1 MRRHQFTSHINS
13 CKWLLPGIT
22 VHLTYQLLQVA
33 IVTLEDGSYKVKAVV
48 YLDSYSLTCRERTG
62 QNQLIIGDTPF
73 IYSTPALS
81 YSKNSGAHHTKF
93 TEAEVI
99 YTADTLPEQLTVSAS
114 WLYNGTY
121 SKIPIATII
130 ASVTIDT
137 TVL

>member
-1 MRRHQFTSHINS
+1 MPPVRV
-13 CKWLLPGIT
+13 IT
-22 VHLTYQLLQVA
+22 ASGHAVSDTGTKLNLWVDWS
-33 IVTLEDGSYKVKAVV
+33 IVTLQDGSYKVKAVV